1 MVDRVDFDNRKM
13 TSYSVDLLVIGVPP
27 NDIPNNVATPEQLVR
42 NRGVLVIFAYP
53 VVLHK
58 RWAKQKQVC

>member
-1 MVDRVDFDNRKM
+1 MVDRVDFDKM
-13 TSYSVDLLVIGVPP
+13 TSYRLDLLVIGVPP

>member
-13 TSYSVDLLVIGVPP
+13 TSYTADLLVIGVPP

-42 NRGVLVIFAYP
+42 NRGVLVVFAYP